1 MGIINMEWKL
11 PDELNEPTPRKIYK
25 LPIFMKQLV
34 WMFGGLG
41 LLGILPVLIIS
52 AIFLFHIHTFEAR
65 GQVTVAH
72 IDKSYPVKNR
82 HGWTCIV
89 EYSFLNEE
97 GVLIGGNKSSY
108 GNINCS
114 KITDMN
120 IKIYYL
126 NDKYNSNVPVYKNR
140 EDKNYIVKFVYLFFC
155 LTVFFG
161 FYIYLRKFIQ
171 LRKETK
177 LMRLGC
183 ATQGWITE
191 STIKRKNNWR
201 FLRVYGI
208 YRDSAGEIYNFQKD
222 FSIMYGDDGKYVL
235 EKAKINT
242 TILYCPDQHDSNIMY
257 PPEYIGFSSE

>member
-1 MGIINMEWKL
+1 MEVITMEWEL
-11 PDELNEPTPRKIYK
+11 PDELNMPTPRKIYK
-25 LPIFMKQLV
+25 LPIFTKQLV
-34 WMFGGLG
+34 WIFGALIFF
-41 LLGILPVLIIS
+41 GILPVLIIS
-52 AIFLFHIHTFEAR
+52 AIFLFHIHTFEAQ

-72 IDKSYPVKNR
+72 IDKSYLVKER
-82 HGWTCIV
+82 HGWNCIV
-89 EYSFLNEE
+89 EYSFLNKE
-97 GVLIGGNKSSY
+97 GVLIGGNKYSY

-114 KITDMN
+114 KTTDRN
-120 IKIYYL
+120 IRIYYL
-126 NDKYNSNVPVYKNR
+126 NNKYSSNVPIYKNR
-140 EDKNYIVKFVYLFFC
+140 EDKNYIIKFVYLFSGMIIFSGC
-155 LTVFFG
+155 
-161 FYIYLRKFIQ
+161 YIYLRKFIQ
-171 LRKETK
+171 LRKEAK

-191 STIKRKNNWR
+191 STIKRKNHWK

>member
-1 MGIINMEWKL
+1 MEWNL

-25 LPIFMKQLV
+25 LPIFNKQLV
-34 WMFGGLG
+34 WMFGALG
-41 LLGILPVLIIS
+41 FFVILPVLIIS
-52 AIFLFHIHTFEAR
+52 IFFLIHSHTFEVK
-65 GQVTVAH
+65 GLVTVAH
-72 IDKSYPVKNR
+72 IDKSYLIKGR
-82 HGWTCIV
+82 HRWNCIV
-89 EYSFLNEE
+89 EYSFWNKE
-97 GVLIGGNKSSY
+97 GVLISGNKSSY
-108 GNINCS
+108 ENINCL
-114 KITDMN
+114 KMINRN

-126 NDKYNSNVPVYKNR
+126 KDKYKSNVPISKNR
-140 EDKNYIVKFVYLFFC
+140 EDKNYIVNFLFLFSFLIVVFGCYIYMRKFV
-155 LTVFFG
+155 
-161 FYIYLRKFIQ
+161 Q

-242 TILYCPDQHDSNIMY
+242 TILYCPDQHDYNIMY